1 MKIKK
6 NEELDTITRSK
17 ITKIT
22 LSTSYKYKV
31 KIILAIARLLNVRV
45 GLEYPFVY
53 HLKNN
58 KVYKPGDPYRDGI
71 TVEAKW
77 PDNDGMITLDGGIK
91 VQVKTTEDGILYY
104 KHKGQKYYLIYG

>member
-1 MKIKK
+1 MKIK
-6 NEELDTITRSK
+6 NEELNTTTRSE

-22 LSTSYKYKV
+22 LSKSYKYKV
-31 KIILAIARLLNVRV
+31 KIILALAKLLNVRV

-53 HLKNN
+53 RLKNN

-71 TVEAKW
+71 AVEAEW
-77 PDNDGMITLDGGIK
+77 PDNDGIITLDDGTK